1 MKKVLALVLAMIMV
15 LGLFAGCSG
24 EQASTTTQPAAAN
37 DTPSNDA
44 APAEKVTVSFD
55 SWSNVDSGWTDCYDA
70 IYKAFDEQ
78 YGDTITINPVGNS
91 YADTLSTL
99 LLQASAG
106 NTPDVAMVKAE
117 WLPQLMELDCLADIK
132 GVISEEA
139 LADYGEASLSSY
151 TTADGALIALPYFGQ
166 PYAMFYNKTL
176 LEKAG
181 VAVPTTF
188 DELLEASAKVA
199 ALGNDENGNKI
210 YGLGLVNSGLEV
222 AEGYNIFPWLWA
234 RGGEFLDASGNIALN
249 SEANLKAFTEI
260 QELYASGQSPVG
272 LSFKEMRNLFASG
285 NLAFFWDLES
295 QTTSFAQASAKG
307 EAFLEEVGAIPV
319 PGAVAGESVGYVN
332 DVVLVVF
339 KSCQNMEAAGVVTEF
354 LGGEITIQI
363 MFDYGKGKMSS
374 RTSVMEHVFANVESE
389 ITAAYVE
396 GMKQCRSLPAMDLG
410 FSDADEAITDA
421 VARLATGED
430 AATVLADLDAEV
442 KGLYGQ

>member
-1 MKKVLALVLAMIMV
+1 MKKMLALLLVVMMILSMAAC
-15 LGLFAGCSG
+15 GSKNAAGNTETKAPAG
-24 EQASTTTQPAAAN
+24 NAPAA
-37 DTPSNDA
+37 SG
-44 APAEKVTVSFD
+44 EKVTINFD
-55 SWSNVDSGWTDCYDA
+55 SWSNVDSGWTDCYTA
-70 IYKAFDEQ
+70 IYEEFHKQ

-132 GVISEEA
+132 PYISEEA

-151 TTADGALIALPYFGQ
+151 TTADGSLVALPYFGQ

-181 VAVPTTF
+181 VSVPTTF
-188 DELLEASAKVA
+188 DALLE
-199 ALGNDENGNKI
+199 
-210 YGLGLVNSGLEV
+210 
-222 AEGYNIFPWLWA
+222 WA
-234 RGGEFLDASGNIALN
+234 RGGEFIDADGKIVLN
-249 SEANLKAFTEI
+249 SDANLKAFTEI
-260 QELYASGQSPVG
+260 QELYTSGQSPVG

-295 QTTSFAQASAKG
+295 QTASFVQASSKG
-307 EAFLEEVGAIPV
+307 EAFLDEIGAFPI
-319 PGAVAGESVGYVN
+319 PGATAGQSVGYVS

-339 KSCQNMEAAGVVTEF
+339 KSCKNMEAAGVVAEF
-354 LGGEITIQI
+354 LGGEDTIQI

-374 RTSVMEHVFANVESE
+374 RTSVMDHVFANVESE
-389 ITAAYVE
+389 FTAAYVE
-396 GMKQCRSLPAMDLG
+396 AMKQCRSLPAMDMG
-410 FSDADEAITDA
+410 FADADEAITDA
-421 VARLATGED
+421 VARLATGAD

-442 KGLYGQ
+442 RELYGQ

>member
-1 MKKVLALVLAMIMV
+1 
-15 LGLFAGCSG
+15 
-24 EQASTTTQPAAAN
+24 
-37 DTPSNDA
+37 
-44 APAEKVTVSFD
+44 
-55 SWSNVDSGWTDCYDA
+55 
-70 IYKAFDEQ
+70 
-78 YGDTITINPVGNS
+78 
-91 YADTLSTL
+91 
-99 LLQASAG
+99 
-106 NTPDVAMVKAE
+106 MVKAE

-132 GVISEEA
+132 PYISEEA

-151 TTADGALIALPYFGQ
+151 TTADGSLVALPYFGQ

-181 VAVPTTF
+181 VSVPTTF

-234 RGGEFLDASGNIALN
+234 RGGEFIDADGKIVLN
-249 SEANLKAFTEI
+249 SDANLKAFTEI
-260 QELYASGQSPVG
+260 QELYTSGQSPVG

-295 QTTSFAQASAKG
+295 QTASFVQASSKG
-307 EAFLEEVGAIPV
+307 EAFLDEIGAFPI
-319 PGAVAGESVGYVN
+319 PGATAGQSVGYVS

-339 KSCQNMEAAGVVTEF
+339 KSCKNMEAAGVVAEF
-354 LGGEITIQI
+354 LGGEDTIQI

-374 RTSVMEHVFANVESE
+374 RTSVMDHIFANVESE
-389 ITAAYVE
+389 FTAAYVE
-396 GMKQCRSLPAMDLG
+396 AMKQCRSLPAMDMG
-410 FSDADEAITDA
+410 FADADEAITDA
-421 VARLATGED
+421 VARLATGVD

-442 KGLYGQ
+442 RELYGQ

>member
-1 MKKVLALVLAMIMV
+1 MKKILALLLAAIMV
-15 LGLFAGCSG
+15 LSMAACGA
-24 EQASTTTQPAAAN
+24 EEAPA
-37 DTPSNDA
+37 TEA
-44 APAEKVTVSFD
+44 APAANAGEAAPAAGEKVTISFD
-55 SWSNVDSGWTDCYDA
+55 CWSNVDSGWLDCYDA

-78 YGDTITINPVGNS
+78 YGETLAINPVGNS

-132 GVISEEA
+132 PYISEEA

-151 TTADGALIALPYFGQ
+151 TTADGELIALPYFGQ
-166 PYAMFYNKTL
+166 PYALFYNKTL

-181 VAVPTTF
+181 VEVPTTF

-222 AEGYNIFPWLWA
+222 GEGYNIFPWMWA
-234 RGGEFLDASGNIALN
+234 RGGEFIDANGNIALN
-249 SEANLKAFTEI
+249 SDANLKAFTEI
-260 QELYASGQSPVG
+260 QELYTSGQSPAG
-272 LSFKEMRNLFASG
+272 LSYKEMRNLFASG

-295 QTTSFAQASAKG
+295 QTASFTQASVKG
-307 EAFLEEVGAIPV
+307 EAFLDEIGAIPV
-319 PGAVAGESVGYVN
+319 PGATAGESVGYVS
-332 DVVLVVF
+332 DCVLVVF
-339 KSCQNMEAAGVVTEF
+339 KSCQNMEAAGVVAEF
-354 LGGEITIQI
+354 LGGETTIQI

-374 RTSVMEHVFANVESE
+374 RASVMESVFAVVENE

-396 GMKQCRSLPAMDLG
+396 GMKQCRSLPTMDPG
-410 FSDADEAITDA
+410 FAIADEAITDH
-421 VARLATGED
+421 VARLVTGED
-430 AATVLADLDAEV
+430 PATVLAELDTEV